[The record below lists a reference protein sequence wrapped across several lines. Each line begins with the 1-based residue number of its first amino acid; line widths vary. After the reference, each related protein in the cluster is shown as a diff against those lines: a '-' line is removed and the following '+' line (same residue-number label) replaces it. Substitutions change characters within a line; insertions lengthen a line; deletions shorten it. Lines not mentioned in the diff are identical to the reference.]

1 MAVAYLAL
9 GSNLG
14 NRSRYIRLAIQ
25 ELQGH
30 GVDVLKKASVI
41 ETDPVGGPQQGR
53 YLNTV
58 VKIRTS
64 LSAEDLLVTIN
75 KIEARLGRIRE
86 VKNGPR
92 VIDID
97 ILLYE
102 HIKLVSR
109 RLIIPHPRMWE
120 RDFVMKPLKE
130 ICPDICAS

>member
-14 NRSRYIRLAIQ
+14 NRSHYIRLAIQ
-25 ELQGH
+25 ELQGR